1 MRRIVTVTSFLLLVV
16 AGIGLFMVN
25 YSYNSRTA
33 RHVYELSPGAPV
45 ATSVTCLDSGTPG
58 PCILIVGGVHGDEP
72 AGVQAIRELAE
83 GPVPKRG
90 RLVLVAVANPP
101 AVAAKIRSIS
111 TETDLNRAFGTEGAD
126 GDTGKQARA
135 LWSLLDKEEID
146 WVLDLHEASDF
157 HRQDETKVGQSL
169 IFPSAPAAADLVLT
183 VLDEINQQVEP
194 DLAFTYL
201 SPPQSGSLVQEVWEQ
216 LGVPGLI
223 VETAKQQELS
233 VRVAQHRLVV
243 KTIVDEILNK

>member
-1 MRRIVTVTSFLLLVV
+1 M
-16 AGIGLFMVN
+16 
-25 YSYNSRTA
+25 
-33 RHVYELSPGAPV
+33 

-146 WVLDLHEASDF
+146 WLIDLHESHDF
-157 HRQDETKVGQSL
+157 YRQDETEVGQTL
-169 IFPSAPAAADLVLT
+169 IFSPAPATNDLVLT
-183 VLDEINQQVEP
+183 VLDKINDRMGP
-194 DLAFTYL
+194 NLAFTYL
-201 SPPQSGSLVQEVWEQ
+201 SPPRSGSLVREAWEQ
-216 LGVPGLI
+216 LSIPGLI
-223 VETAKQQELS
+223 VETSKQQGLA
-233 VRVAQHRLVV
+233 VRVVQQQLVV
-243 KTIVDEILNK
+243 KTIVNEILNQTEEGIAD

>member
-58 PCILIVGGVHGDEP
+58 PCILIVGGIHGNEP
-72 AGVQAIRELAE
+72 AGVQAAQEMSASLIPE
-83 GPVPKRG
+83 RG
-90 RLVLVAVANPP
+90 RLVVVPAANPP
-101 AVAAKIRSIS
+101 AVAAGMRFIAGES
-111 TETDLNRAFGTEGAD
+111 DLNRAFGSQGAN
-126 GDTGKQARA
+126 GDTGEQARA
-135 LWSLLDKEEID
+135 LWFLLAQEEID